1 MNMQIDVLV
10 FGGIISI
17 ISSIVSFFCQQFW
30 LNWRAQKGELKIYA
44 KTVYD
49 KVDKVPWG
57 FYETSSETFFIV
69 PLWIEI
75 QNTKSIKQIVRDV
88 NLGLFLDGRLIKKT
102 IQINSFIKK
111 SITEMYGDN
120 GSYSFLIDA
129 NEIGRYDLSF
139 ILRKSEIG
147 GKGFD
152 EVKLMY
158 FDLDDNQHA
167 KTLFKINDAWKE
179 TKNSIDEDWRR
190 VF

>member
-147 GKGFD
+147 GKEFD

>member
-1 MNMQIDVLV
+1 MNMQLDVLL

-17 ISSIVSFFCQQFW
+17 ISSIVSFFCQQYW
-30 LNWRAQKGELKIYA
+30 LNWRAKKGELKIYT

-57 FYETSSETFFIV
+57 FYENISETFFIV
-69 PLWIEI
+69 PLWVEI

-88 NLGLFLDGRLIKKT
+88 NLGLFSEGRLIKKT
-102 IQINSFIKK
+102 VQIQSFIND
-111 SITEMYGDN
+111 GDN
-120 GSYSFLIDA
+120 GSYSFLVDA

-139 ILRKSEIG
+139 ILRKSEID
-147 GKGFD
+147 GKEFD

-158 FDLDDNQHA
+158 FDSDDNQHA
-167 KTLFKINDAWKE
+167 KTLFKINDAWKA
-179 TKNSIDEDWRR
+179 TKNSIDEDWNR

>member
-17 ISSIVSFFCQQFW
+17 FSSIVSFFCQQFW
-30 LNWRAQKGELKIYA
+30 LNWRAQKGDVKIYV
-44 KTVYD
+44 KSVYD
-49 KVDKVPWG
+49 KFYKTAWG
-57 FYETSSETFFIV
+57 FHRKGEDIFFNV

-75 QNTKSIKQIVRDV
+75 HNTKSINQVVRNV
-88 NLGLFLDGRLIKKT
+88 NIGLFCKGNLIKKAT
-102 IQINSFIKK
+102 QLQSFSENGYEK
-111 SITEMYGDN
+111 MYGNN
-120 GSYSFLIDA
+120 GAYSFLIDA

-147 GKGFD
+147 GKEFD

-158 FDLDDNQHA
+158 FDSDDNQHA